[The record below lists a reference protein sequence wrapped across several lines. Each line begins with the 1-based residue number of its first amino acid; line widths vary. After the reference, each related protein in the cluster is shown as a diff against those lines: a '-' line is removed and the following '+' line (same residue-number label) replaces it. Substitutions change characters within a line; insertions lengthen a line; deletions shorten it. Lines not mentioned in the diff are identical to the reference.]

1 MCSKEASQRVAY
13 RGRGHGR
20 GGGAPGTVRASQK
33 DGKAGAT
40 ATYAAPRRAIILAF
54 SFRACF
60 IPGRGPPF
68 F

>member
-1 MCSKEASQRVAY
+1 MCSKEASQRVAC
-13 RGRGHGR
+13 RGHGR
-20 GGGAPGTVRASQK
+20 CRGAPGTVRASQK
-33 DGKAGAT
+33 DGKTEAT
-40 ATYAAPRRAIILAF
+40 TYAVPRRAIIFAF